1 MNNDVKK
8 THKAITGKGSA
19 LTKYQ
24 DVIVGSRSLFFLF
37 YYEWCAWIGV
47 VPGALGMLLRQ
58 IFLPRLFGSCGRNTA
73 FAKGVVLRHPRRIHI
88 GDSVVISEG
97 CILDGR
103 HNDTA
108 RAIVLGN
115 DVILSNNVILS
126 CKNGSIVI
134 GDSTGINAGTIIQS
148 TSHCPVFI
156 GADVIIGQMSFVIGG
171 GDYNIDRLDIPIR
184 LQGIKNDGGV
194 MIDNNVW
201 LGAHATVLGGV
212 QVGTGSVVA
221 AAAVLTRSIPPNSI
235 AKGIPAVVT
244 GKRGEGV
251 LRCV

>member
-1 MNNDVKK
+1 MNDDLKK

-24 DVIVGSRSLFFLF
+24 DVIIGNRSLLFLF

-58 IFLPRLFGSCGRNTA
+58 IFWPRLFGSCGRKAA
-73 FAKGVVLRHPRRIHI
+73 FAKGIVLRHPRRIHL

-103 HNDTA
+103 HDDTG
-108 RAIVLGN
+108 RAIVLGDN
-115 DVILSNNVILS
+115 VILSNNVILS
-126 CKNGSIVI
+126 CKNGSIAI

-148 TSHCPVFI
+148 TNHCPVTI

-171 GDYNIDRLDIPIR
+171 GNYNIDRLDVPIR

-201 LGAHATVLGGV
+201 IGAHVTVLGGV
-212 QVGTGSVVA
+212 TVGTGCVVA
-221 AAAVLTRSIPPNSI
+221 ASAVLTRSIPPNSI

-244 GKRGEGV
+244 GTRCEGV
-251 LRCV
+251 EQCA

>member
-1 MNNDVKK
+1 MNEDVKK

-24 DVIVGSRSLFFLF
+24 DVIVGSRSLLFLF
-37 YYEWCAWIGV
+37 YYEWCVWLGV
-47 VPGALGMLLRQ
+47 IPGALGMLFRQ
-58 IFLPRLFGSCGRNTA
+58 IFWPRLFGSCGRKTV
-73 FAKGVVLRHPRRIHI
+73 FSTGIVLRHPQRIHL
-88 GDSVVISEG
+88 GDSVVISER

-103 HNDTA
+103 HDDSG
-108 RAIVLGN
+108 RAVVLGN

-126 CKNGSIVI
+126 CKNGFITI
-134 GDSTGINAGTIIQS
+134 GDSTGINAGTIVQS
-148 TSHCPVFI
+148 TNHCPVSI

-171 GDYNIDRLDIPIR
+171 GNYNIDRLDIPIR
-184 LQGIKNDGGV
+184 MQGIKNDGGV
-194 MIDNNVW
+194 TIENNVW
-201 LGAHATVLGGV
+201 IGAHVTILGGV

-244 GKRGEGV
+244 GTRGEGV
-251 LRCV
+251 DQCE